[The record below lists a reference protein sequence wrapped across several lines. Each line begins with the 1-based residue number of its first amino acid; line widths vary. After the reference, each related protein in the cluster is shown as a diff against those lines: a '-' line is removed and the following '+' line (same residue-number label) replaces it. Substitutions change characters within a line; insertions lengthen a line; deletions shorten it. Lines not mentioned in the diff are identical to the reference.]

1 MTDLYVPLSQRA
13 EAVLCGG
20 NMPFVQVQDPSC
32 GDEDHVF
39 EAFAPLLDP
48 ERP

>member
-32 GDEDHVF
+32 DDEDHVF